1 MQPFRKILLTGV
13 SGQVGHA
20 LKAKLAANGQVDMA
34 QLVAL
39 DRSQL
44 DLANPDAIRSAVQ
57 AIKPDLIIN
66 PAAYTAVDLAESQP
80 EQAYAINAVAAGI
93 LAEEAGK
100 IDALLVHYSTDYVFD
115 GLKNTPYLEDDPT
128 QPVSVY
134 GKTKLAGEDAIR
146 VVGFPHLILRTSWV
160 YGSYGKNFLR
170 TILRLANE
178 REGLKIVADQI
189 GVPTSAGAIAEA
201 TIAILQG
208 LKKGQSGTY
217 HLTNTGETTWYGF
230 AQAIVDIYEEK
241 QAAKG
246 WPALKSY
253 SSNIM
258 PITTSEYP
266 TAASRPAS
274 SRLDC
279 GKLKRDFNIQLAD
292 WRTALLEVMH
302 SPDFQPYPS

>member
-1 MQPFRKILLTGV
+1 MQPFKKILLTGV
-13 SGQVGHA
+13 NGQVGHA
-20 LKAKLAANGQVDMA
+20 LKAKLAATGQVDMA
-34 QLVAL
+34 QLVTL

-80 EQAYAINAVAAGI
+80 AQAHAVNAIAPGI
-93 LAEEAGK
+93 LAEEAAK
-100 IDALLVHYSTDYVFD
+100 INALLIHYSTDYVFD
-115 GLKNTPYLEDDPT
+115 GLKNSPYLEDDPI
-128 QPVSVY
+128 QPDSVY
-134 GKTKLAGEDAIR
+134 GKTKRAGEDAIR
-146 VVGFPHLILRTSWV
+146 VVGLPHLILRTSWV

-170 TILRLANE
+170 TILRLASE
-178 REGLKIVADQI
+178 RESLKIVADQI
-189 GVPTSAGAIAEA
+189 GAPTSASAIAEA
-201 TIAILQG
+201 TISILQE

-241 QAAKG
+241 QAEKG
-246 WPALKSY
+246 WPALKAY

-266 TAASRPAS
+266 TPASRPAN
-274 SRLDC
+274 SRLNC
-279 GKLKRDFNIQLAD
+279 GKLKRDFNIELAD
-292 WRTALLEVMH
+292 WHTTLLEVMH
-302 SPDFQPYPS
+302 SPDFQAYLS